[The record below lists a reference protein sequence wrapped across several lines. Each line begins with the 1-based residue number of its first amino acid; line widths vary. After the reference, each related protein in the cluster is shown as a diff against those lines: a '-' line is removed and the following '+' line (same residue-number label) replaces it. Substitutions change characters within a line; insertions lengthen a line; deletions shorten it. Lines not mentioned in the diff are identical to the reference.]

1 MANYTQF
8 AENLMTV
15 SILEKSARALLTK
28 NPQDLKAVAD
38 RLLTLVLNG
47 GSKFTAP
54 FFIVADALPDAAAR
68 VEAYRDAARYS
79 ASGSALKQQAVAGI
93 VKHAD
98 ALPDA
103 AARVVAYRY
112 AARYSA
118 SGSALEQQAVGK
130 PEDLSQ
136 PKPARPAEIAAFVAR
151 FGTPAQK

>member
-1 MANYTQF
+1 
-8 AENLMTV
+8 MTV

-54 FFIVADALPDAAAR
+54 FFIVTDALPDATAR

-79 ASGSALKQQAVAGI
+79 ASGSALK
-93 VKHAD
+93 
-98 ALPDA
+98 
-103 AARVVAYRY
+103 
-112 AARYSA
+112 
-118 SGSALEQQAVGK
+118 QQAVGK